1 MVLTQLTTLPDSA
14 IICILLNK
22 QEQKMATKAATK
34 TRVTKKQVIAHRT
47 RAVKDTSPVW
57 EGCETWDENTFH
69 RHFKRSMDY
78 YRLESDIKSY
88 KPVVVKWME
97 TVGCTKDDI
106 SAFKKVKDSRI
117 GTTMGAVAACLNRG
131 MTPQRAD
138 FNQGRDTAAWLRAE
152 IVKVLA
158 EGKDDIDPDV
168 LAAEKEA
175 SKKDVYTP
183 SIQERVREAAMRM
196 TEEIENAIESFQTDA
211 EAFDP
216 KAFKMLN
223 MLKAVEAKAAHAR
236 IIKEFYSK
244 DLAELEELASGKGD
258 EQLKE
263 GYSHRSKKQVKN
275 LIAFYQEIMAAC
287 TMLAQEAKVNRAPR
301 AKKAV
306 PAEKIVGKLKYMKTN
321 EPLKLVSINPADI
334 LGSKELWVFNIK
346 TRKLG
351 RYVAGEF
358 TDLGVKGTS
367 IIGFDEFKSIQ
378 KTLRKPEEKLK
389 EFKAAGK
396 VQLRKFLDD
405 INATD
410 TKMNGRIN
418 EDTMLLK
425 VA

>member
-1 MVLTQLTTLPDSA
+1 
-14 IICILLNK
+14 
-22 QEQKMATKAATK
+22 MATKTATK

-47 RAVKDTSPVW
+47 KVAKDHSPPW
-57 EGCETWDENTFH
+57 EDCASWDADKFH
-69 RHFKRSMDY
+69 KHFRRSMDY
-78 YRLESDIKSY
+78 YRLESDIKTY
-88 KPVVVKWME
+88 KPTVVRWME
-97 TVGCTKDDI
+97 SVGCTKADI
-106 SAFKKVKDSRI
+106 AAIKKVKDNRI

-152 IVKVLA
+152 IVKVLN
-158 EGKDDIDPDV
+158 EGKDDIDPEV
-168 LAAEKEA
+168 AAAEKEA
-175 SKKDVYTP
+175 AKAEVYTP
-183 SIQERVREAAMRM
+183 TIQERLRDVAMGM
-196 TEEIENAIESFQTDA
+196 TEEIEKAYEAFQTDP

-216 KAFKMLN
+216 KAFKVLN
-223 MLKAVEAKAAHAR
+223 LLKSQQAKAAHAR
-236 IIKEFYSK
+236 IIREFYAR

-258 EQLKE
+258 EQLRE
-263 GYSHRSKKQVKN
+263 GYSHRSRKQIKNFIQFLTEVKT
-275 LIAFYQEIMAAC
+275 AC
-287 TMLAQEAKVNRAPR
+287 EMLAQEAKVNRAPR

-306 PAEKIVGKLKYMKTN
+306 PAEKIVAKLKYKKTD

-334 LGSKELWVFNIK
+334 IGAGELWIFNIK

-351 RYVAGEF
+351 KYVASEF
-358 TDLGVKGTS
+358 NTLNVKGTT
-367 IIGFDEFKSIQ
+367 ITNFDEFKSVQ
-378 KTLRKPEEKLK
+378 KTIRKPEEKLK

-418 EDTMLLK
+418 EDTILLK

>member
-1 MVLTQLTTLPDSA
+1 MTILPDSA

-97 TVGCTKDDI
+97 TVGCTKADI

-131 MTPQRAD
+131 MVPQRAD

-263 GYSHRSKKQVKN
+263 GYSHRSRKQIKN

-306 PAEKIVGKLKYMKTN
+306 PAEKIVGKMKYLKTN
-321 EPLKLVSINPADI
+321 EPLKLVSVNPADI

-351 RYVAGEF
+351 RYLASEF
-358 TDLGVKGTS
+358 ADLGVKGTT

-418 EDTMLLK
+418 EDTILLK